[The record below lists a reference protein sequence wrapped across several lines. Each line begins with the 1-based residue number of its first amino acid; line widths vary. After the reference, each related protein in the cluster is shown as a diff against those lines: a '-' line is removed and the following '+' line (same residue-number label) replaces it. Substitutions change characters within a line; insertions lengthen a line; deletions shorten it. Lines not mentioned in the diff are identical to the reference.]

1 MRVLIVED
9 EVTLREQFCERF
21 KEEGFAIDAAGD
33 GEEGLYLAREMP
45 IDVAVIDL
53 GLPGIDGMEIIRT
66 VREEGHLYPI
76 LILTARDRW
85 QDRVEGLEAG
95 ADDYLGKPFHLE
107 ELQARV
113 RALLR
118 RVGGWAHPVLDFE
131 GMRIETREQ
140 QVSVADEVVTLTAY
154 EYKVL
159 EYLAIHAGEVISK
172 PALLDHLYEENTER
186 DTNVLEVFVRR
197 LRRKL
202 DPEATLNPIET
213 LRGRGYRFALKR
225 ISQPDAPADS
235 QENTQDTPADT

>member
-9 EVTLREQFCERF
+9 EDTLREQICERF
-21 KEEGFAIDAAGD
+21 KDDGFAIDATGD

-45 IDVAVIDL
+45 VDVAVIDL
-53 GLPGIDGMEIIRT
+53 GLPGLDGMEIIRK

-107 ELQARV
+107 ELLARV

-118 RVGGWAHPVLDFE
+118 RVGGWAHPLLEFD

-140 QVSVADEVVTLTAY
+140 KVTVAGEAVTLTAY

-159 EYLAIHAGEVISK
+159 EYLAIKSGEVISK
-172 PALLDHLYEENTER
+172 PALLDHLYEEDTER

-202 DPEATLNPIET
+202 DPENKLNPIET
-213 LRGRGYRFALKR
+213 LRGRGYRLALER
-225 ISQPDAPADS
+225 INQTDSKPDDAPA
-235 QENTQDTPADT
+235 A

>member
-1 MRVLIVED
+1 MRVLVIEDEEALRNQIVEKLHD
-9 EVTLREQFCERF
+9 
-21 KEEGFAIDAAGD
+21 EGFAIDASGN

-45 IDVAVIDL
+45 VNLAIIDL
-53 GLPGIDGMEIIRT
+53 GLPGLDGMEIIRKI
-66 VREEGHLYPI
+66 REEGHLYPI

-107 ELQARV
+107 ELLARI

-118 RVGGWAHPVLDFE
+118 RVGGWAHPLLDFDI
-131 GMRIETREQ
+131 MKIETREQ
-140 QVSVADEVVTLTAY
+140 RVTVDEEHITLTAY

-172 PALLDHLYEENTER
+172 PALLDHLYEEDTER

-202 DPEATLNPIET
+202 DPENTINPIET
-213 LRGRGYRFALKR
+213 LRGRGYRFALER
-225 ISQPDAPADS
+225 ANSADDDKPS
-235 QENTQDTPADT
+235 SDTPA

>member
-9 EVTLREQFCERF
+9 EDTLREQICERF
-21 KEEGFAIDAAGD
+21 KDDGFAIDATGD

-45 IDVAVIDL
+45 VDVAVIDL
-53 GLPGIDGMEIIRT
+53 GLPGLDGMEIIRK

-107 ELQARV
+107 ELLARV

-118 RVGGWAHPVLDFE
+118 RVGGWAHPLLEFD

-140 QVSVADEVVTLTAY
+140 KVTVAGEAVTLTAY

-159 EYLAIHAGEVISK
+159 EYLAIKSGEVISK
-172 PALLDHLYEENTER
+172 PALLDHLYEEDTER
-186 DTNVLEVFVRR
+186 NTNVLEVFVRR

-202 DPEATLNPIET
+202 DPENKLNPIET
-213 LRGRGYRFALKR
+213 LRGRGYRLALER
-225 ISQPDAPADS
+225 INQTDSKPD
-235 QENTQDTPADT
+235 DTPAA

>member
-1 MRVLIVED
+1 MRVLIIED
-9 EVTLREQFCERF
+9 EEALRNQIVEKLQS
-21 KEEGFAIDAAGD
+21 EGFAIDASGD

-45 IDVAVIDL
+45 VNLAVIDL
-53 GLPGIDGMEIIRT
+53 GLPGLDGMEIIRKI
-66 VREEGHLYPI
+66 REEGHLYPI

-107 ELQARV
+107 ELLARI

-118 RVGGWAHPVLDFE
+118 RVGGWAHPLLDFDI
-131 GMRIETREQ
+131 MKIETREQ
-140 QVSVADEVVTLTAY
+140 RVSVGDQPITLTAY

-172 PALLDHLYEENTER
+172 PALLDHLYEEDTER

-202 DPEATLNPIET
+202 DPENTINPIET
-213 LRGRGYRFALKR
+213 LRGRGYRFALER
-225 ISQPDAPADS
+225 ANSADDD
-235 QENTQDTPADT
+235 NTASDGNAA

>member
-1 MRVLIVED
+1 MRALIIED
-9 EVTLREQFCERF
+9 EDTLRHQIVD
-21 KEEGFAIDAAGD
+21 KLQAEGFAIDASGH

-45 IDVAVIDL
+45 VDVAVIDL

-66 VREEGHLYPI
+66 IREEGHLYPI

-107 ELQARV
+107 ELQARI

-118 RVGGWAHPVLDFE
+118 RVGGWAHPVLDFDS
-131 GMRIETREQ
+131 MKIETREQ
-140 QVSVADEVVTLTAY
+140 QVTVGDEIVSLTAY

-159 EYLAIHAGEVISK
+159 EYLAIHAGEVMSK

-197 LRRKL
+197 LRRKI
-202 DPEATLNPIET
+202 DPDNIINPIET
-213 LRGRGYRFALKR
+213 LRGRGYRFALER
-225 ISQPDAPADS
+225 ANP
-235 QENTQDTPADT
+235 NADTAEQ

>member
-1 MRVLIVED
+1 MRVLIIED
-9 EVTLREQFCERF
+9 EEALRNQIVD
-21 KEEGFAIDAAGD
+21 KLQSEGFAIDASGD

-45 IDVAVIDL
+45 VNLAVIDL
-53 GLPGIDGMEIIRT
+53 GLPGLDGMEIIRKI
-66 VREEGHLYPI
+66 REEGHLYPI

-107 ELQARV
+107 ELLARI

-118 RVGGWAHPVLDFE
+118 RVGGWAHPLLDFDIIQ
-131 GMRIETREQ
+131 IETREQ
-140 QVSVADEVVTLTAY
+140 RVSVGDQQIALTAY

-202 DPEATLNPIET
+202 DPENIINPIET
-213 LRGRGYRFALKR
+213 LRGRGYRFALAR
-225 ISQPDAPADS
+225 ANNTDSDAEDTTDGNPA
-235 QENTQDTPADT
+235 

>member
-1 MRVLIVED
+1 MRVLIIED
-9 EVTLREQFCERF
+9 EDTLREQICERF

-53 GLPGIDGMEIIRT
+53 GLPGLDGMEIIRK

-107 ELQARV
+107 ELLARV

-118 RVGGWAHPVLDFE
+118 RVGGFTHPLLEFS

-140 QVSVADEVVTLTAY
+140 NVKVGDNAVTLTAY

-159 EYLAIHAGEVISK
+159 EYLAMRAGEVISK

-202 DPEATLNPIET
+202 DPDNTLNPIET
-213 LRGRGYRFALKR
+213 LRGRGYRFALER
-225 ISQPDAPADS
+225 INPTDA
-235 QENTQDTPADT
+235 

>member
-1 MRVLIVED
+1 MRVLIIED
-9 EVTLREQFCERF
+9 EEALRNQIVERLQD
-21 KEEGFAIDAAGD
+21 EGFAIDASGD

-45 IDVAVIDL
+45 VDLAVIDL
-53 GLPGIDGMEIIRT
+53 GLPGLDGMQIIRKI
-66 VREEGHLYPI
+66 REEGHLYPI

-107 ELQARV
+107 ELLARI

-118 RVGGWAHPVLDFE
+118 RVGGWAHPLLDFSV
-131 GMRIETREQ
+131 MKIETREQ
-140 QVSVADEVVTLTAY
+140 RVSVGEEIISLTAY

-172 PALLDHLYEENTER
+172 PALLDHLYEEDTER

-202 DPEATLNPIET
+202 DPDNTMNPIET
-213 LRGRGYRFALKR
+213 LRGRGYRFALER
-225 ISQPDAPADS
+225 ANPGDNDTDA
-235 QENTQDTPADT
+235 

>member
-1 MRVLIVED
+1 MRALIVED
-9 EVTLREQFCERF
+9 EEALRNQICEKF
-21 KEEGFAIDAAGD
+21 KADGFAIDAASD

-45 IDVAVIDL
+45 VDVAVIDL
-53 GLPGIDGMEIIRT
+53 GLPGIDGMEIIRK

-107 ELQARV
+107 ELLARV

-118 RVGGWAHPVLDFE
+118 RVGGWAHPLLEFD

-140 QVSVADEVVTLTAY
+140 RVLVNNTAVTLTAY

-159 EYLAIHAGEVISK
+159 EYLAIKSGEVISK
-172 PALLDHLYEENTER
+172 PALLVHLYEEDTER

-202 DPEATLNPIET
+202 DPEGTLNPIET
-213 LRGRGYRFALKR
+213 LRGRGYRFALER
-225 ISQPDAPADS
+225 INQ
-235 QENTQDTPADT
+235 TDT

>member
-9 EVTLREQFCERF
+9 EVTLREQICERF

-45 IDVAVIDL
+45 IDVAVVDL
-53 GLPGIDGMEIIRT
+53 GLPGIDGMEIIRK

-107 ELQARV
+107 ELLARV

-118 RVGGWAHPVLDFE
+118 RVGGWAHPLLEFD

-140 QVSVADEVVTLTAY
+140 KVIVSDEAVTLTAY

-159 EYLAIHAGEVISK
+159 EYLAIRAGEVISK

-202 DPEATLNPIET
+202 DPESTLNPIET
-213 LRGRGYRFALKR
+213 LRGRGYRFALER
-225 ISQPDAPADS
+225 INQTDA
-235 QENTQDTPADT
+235 

>member
-9 EVTLREQFCERF
+9 EDTLRDQICERF
-21 KEEGFAIDAAGD
+21 KEDGFAIDATGD

-45 IDVAVIDL
+45 VDVAVIDL
-53 GLPGIDGMEIIRT
+53 GLPGLDGMEIIRK

-107 ELQARV
+107 ELLARV

-118 RVGGWAHPVLDFE
+118 RVGGWAHPLLEFD

-140 QVSVADEVVTLTAY
+140 KVTVAGEAVTLTAY

-159 EYLAIHAGEVISK
+159 EYLAIKSGEVISK
-172 PALLDHLYEENTER
+172 PALLDHLYEEDTER

-202 DPEATLNPIET
+202 DPDNKLNPIET
-213 LRGRGYRFALKR
+213 LRGRGYRLALER
-225 ISQPDAPADS
+225 INQT
-235 QENTQDTPADT
+235 ETKQDELANA

>member
-1 MRVLIVED
+1 MRVLIIED
-9 EVTLREQFCERF
+9 EDALRHQIVERLQ
-21 KEEGFAIDAAGD
+21 EEGFAIDASGD

-45 IDVAVIDL
+45 VNLAVIDL
-53 GLPGIDGMEIIRT
+53 GLPGIDGMQIIRKI
-66 VREEGHLYPI
+66 REEGYLYPI

-107 ELQARV
+107 ELLARI

-118 RVGGWAHPVLDFE
+118 RVGGWAHPLLDFDS
-131 GMRIETREQ
+131 MKIETREQ
-140 QVSVADEVVTLTAY
+140 RVTVGDEIISLTAY

-172 PALLDHLYEENTER
+172 PALLDHLYEEDTER

-197 LRRKL
+197 LRRKI
-202 DPEATLNPIET
+202 DPESTLNPIET
-213 LRGRGYRFALKR
+213 LRGRGYRFALER
-225 ISQPDAPADS
+225 ANSGENAADA
-235 QENTQDTPADT
+235 